1 MLITRGLQEW
11 ACLLPQ
17 QLPFASAARLLGWH
31 AHEESAVLATT
42 TLRNLVREH
51 GQIVRK
57 AEVAEAE
64 MLIAR
69 FKQADSEAPTPR
81 LVLPTRT
88 PHRRPGWPAELS
100 ASVEEALIASSSAP
114 PKGVSHADWE
124 RVLCARREEANSSV
138 PALRLLGPQVTE
150 DEVVVGVD
158 EVLTRRPEK
167 HRFNELRTA
176 RVLTARGGRYLS
188 GTGASFLLVLTAYV
202 LLCAGTNRSVLVLAD
217 GARWIRNWFFEIS
230 SNLRSCQLL
239 LDWYHLRKKCHELG
253 SMICRGRKAK
263 AQLLRPVLRA
273 LWTGQF
279 PTALSLL
286 DAYRSEAKN
295 VEKLDELLQ
304 YLRDR
309 QPFLPHYAERRRMR
323 EYIGSGHVEKAN
335 DLIVAQRQKGLG
347 MHWSEDTSDGLAAL
361 KTLMLNGGWDLYW
374 TQRNVL
380 PLAA

>member
-69 FKQADSEAPTPR
+69 CNQGQSEIPKPT
-81 LVLPTRT
+81 LVLPAST
-88 PHRRPGWPAELS
+88 PHRRPGWPAELC
-100 ASVEEALIASSSAP
+100 ASVEEAINAASSAP
-114 PKGVSHADWE
+114 PKGVSPADWE
-124 RVLCARREEANSSV
+124 RVLCARREEAHSSV
-138 PALRLLGPQVTE
+138 RALRLLGPRVTE
-150 DEVVVGVD
+150 EEVVVGVD
-158 EVLTRRPEK
+158 EVLTRQSEK
-167 HRFNELRTA
+167 HRFHELRTA
-176 RVLTARGGRYLS
+176 RVLTAHGGRYLS
-188 GTGASFLLVLTAYV
+188 GRGASFLLVLTAFV
-202 LLCAGTNRSVLVLAD
+202 LLCAGTNRCVLVLAD

-230 SNLRSCQLL
+230 ASLWSCRLI

-263 AQLLRPVLRA
+263 ALLLRPVLRA
-273 LWTGQF
+273 LWTDQF
-279 PTALSLL
+279 ATALSLL
-286 DAYRSEAKN
+286 EAYRGEAKN

-335 DLIVAQRQKGLG
+335 DRMVAQRQKGLG

-374 TQRNVL
+374 TERKVL

>member
-31 AHEESAVLATT
+31 AQEEEAILCTT

-57 AEVAEAE
+57 AEIAEAKALLE
-64 MLIAR
+64 RL
-69 FKQADSEAPTPR
+69 KQPDSEAPKPR
-81 LVLPTRT
+81 LVLSTEA
-88 PHRRPGWPAELS
+88 PHRRAGWPAELC
-100 ASVEEALIASSSAP
+100 ASVEEALNAASSTP

-124 RVLCARREEANSSV
+124 RVLCARRQEAGCPV
-138 PALRLLGPQVTE
+138 RALRLLGPQATE
-150 DEVVVGVD
+150 DQVVVGVD

-176 RVLTARGGRYLS
+176 RILTAHGGRYLS
-188 GTGASFLLVLTAYV
+188 GTGASFLLVLSAFV

-230 SNLRSCQLL
+230 NSLSSCRLL

-263 AQLLRPVLRA
+263 ALLLRPVLRA
-273 LWTGQF
+273 LWTGQC
-279 PTALSLL
+279 PTAISLL
-286 DAYRSEAKN
+286 EAYRSEAKN
-295 VEKLDELLQ
+295 VEKLDVLLE

-309 QPFLPHYAERRRMR
+309 QPFLPHYAQRRRMR

-335 DLIVAQRQKGLG
+335 DLIVSQRQKGLG
-347 MHWSEDTSDGLAAL
+347 MHWSEDTSDALAAL
-361 KTLMLNGGWDLYW
+361 KTLLLNGGWDRYW
-374 TQRNVL
+374 ADREVL